1 MVKWTFATRFV
12 AWLVIRLCGWCS
24 GVACCIDGS
33 MYSSGQCDETVDYM
47 EFLSVCIC
55 FSDMRLMH
63 LLQDPTVGLAN
74 GMFLHKNTS
83 SVAMSLL

>member
-1 MVKWTFATRFV
+1 M
-12 AWLVIRLCGWCS
+12 
-24 GVACCIDGS
+24 ACCIDGS